1 MNSTVSQHPPLSDV
15 TTNIHKRSFQSQE
28 EYQKITHHVYY
39 ANQSNPN
46 HYKQKIKKKT
56 GNNCYTLNLLKTN
69 GNLHL
74 FHNNEK
80 LYFCKLRMVD
90 FDDHFDE
97 LLEKGKANLGNYFNQ
112 EPNTIPEITFWQQRY
127 YYYSKY
133 DEGIQMDNECWWSV
147 TPEII
152 AEYIAKIAGPSAVV
166 IDGFCG
172 SGGNVIQFSKFCKKI
187 YAIDIDKPRL
197 DICRNNCKV
206 YNCKDN
212 IEYILSDF
220 LLMENSPIFSNNKAD
235 YIFLSPPWGG
245 VKYKSSDVYSIKN
258 LMTPS
263 IFDIVR
269 VSLNVSKKIM
279 FYLPRTLLLEELF
292 DILSDIMNKNS
303 DGSGDRIFFDVHIL
317 KSANKIKAQLIIFGN
332 DIGNSIKEEELTEY
346 LEFRYQNITER
357 SLKILNAIA
366 KIVGNFK
373 FLQTET
379 FLRKNSQ
386 CEMKEDFPSAIIKYF
401 FTKILSEQ
409 EKIKLKSL
417 NILNSKHKIKKGVE
431 SLPKNYIE
439 NSKHSH
445 SSNNSK
451 TQNNLS
457 FHDTNSSENHSTR
470 TTSSNGSR
478 GQLLLKPTWNL
489 EMKNEIT
496 FEYLSV

>member
-1 MNSTVSQHPPLSDV
+1 MIMKSYSKQSIPHPDNEFQNN
-15 TTNIHKRSFQSQE
+15 TTIPQD
-28 EYQKITHHVYY
+28 EYQNVTHHIYY
-39 ANQSNPN
+39 SSASSNN
-46 HYKQKIKKKT
+46 RYKSKVKKKT
-56 GNNCYTLNLLKTN
+56 GNNCYSLNLLKTN
-69 GNLHL
+69 GNIHL
-74 FHNNEK
+74 FHNDEK

-90 FDDHFDE
+90 FDDHFDD
-97 LLEKGKANLGNYFNQ
+97 LLEKGKTNLGNYFKQDSTN
-112 EPNTIPEITFWQQRY
+112 IPEITFWHQRY

-133 DEGIQMDNECWWSV
+133 DEGIQMDCECWWSV

-152 AEYIAKIAGPSAVV
+152 AEYIAKLAGPDSVV

-212 IEYILSDF
+212 IEFILSDF
-220 LLMENSPIFSNNKAD
+220 LLMENSPTFINKAD

-245 VKYKSSDVYSIKN
+245 VKYKNTDVYSIKN

-263 IFDIVR
+263 IYDIVR

-292 DILSDIMNKNS
+292 EIVSEILNKNTP
-303 DGSGDRIFFDVHIL
+303 GTGDRIFFDVHIL

-332 DIGNSIKEEELTEY
+332 EIGNSIHEEDLIEY
-346 LEFRYQNITER
+346 LQFRYENIPER
-357 SLKILNAIA
+357 SLTILNAIA

-379 FLRKNSQ
+379 FIRKNYS
-386 CEMKEDFPSAIIKYF
+386 CENEQDFPSSIIKYF

-417 NILNSKHKIKKGVE
+417 NIYNPKKKTKKAN
-431 SLPKNYIE
+431 LPKNII
-439 NSKHSH
+439 
-445 SSNNSK
+445 NNSHI
-451 TQNNLS
+451 THNNSCPPKDSKIIPLHES
-457 FHDTNSSENHSTR
+457 CVNNNHSNHNNVTPTHKGR
-470 TTSSNGSR
+470 LT
-478 GQLLLKPTWNL
+478 LKPTWNL
-489 EMKNEIT
+489 EMINEIH
-496 FEYLSV
+496 FQFLSI